1 MVRLPGTLAPLALAA
16 CAHSGID
23 SVPAIE
29 IARPI
34 VLVSDTLGSE
44 VAAYAI
50 FTNRG
55 PDTAIVSAACTCA
68 DKVELHVVDRS
79 APSRGMMS
87 SFPLALPSGE
97 AVATEPP
104 GVPRHLML
112 VGLRRPIA
120 KGDVVSLRFTLADGE
135 VVEQHFTA
143 VPNSV
148 EAWKGFEGNQNG
160 APD

>member
-1 MVRLPGTLAPLALAA
+1 MVRLLGALALAA
-16 CAHSGID
+16 CAHGGID
-23 SVPAIE
+23 SAAAIE

-68 DKVELHVVDRS
+68 EKVELHVVDRS
-79 APSRGMMS
+79 APSRGMVS

-97 AVATEPP
+97 AVAVEPP
-104 GVPRHLML
+104 GIPRHLML
-112 VGLRRPIA
+112 VGLKQAI
-120 KGDVVSLRFTLADGE
+120 KEGDVVTLRFTLADGSTLA
-135 VVEQHFTA
+135 HSFAA
-143 VPNSV
+143 VPSSV
-148 EAWKGFEGNQNG
+148 EAWQAFERK
-160 APD
+160 